1 MDLALARPTWGKM
14 GIGVEAVKP
23 SESASYR
30 LRLAQGFLDEAR
42 QDANTGRW
50 RSCVDNAQ
58 LAAEHALKAV
68 VALWGPVSKT
78 HRPAARLMEMLDQR
92 QIPQEFRTD
101 VDKLVDAAEFFGPEI
116 HARTDYGDEAGG
128 LTPGRYSDKVT
139 PATRWM

>member
-1 MDLALARPTWGKM
+1 M
-14 GIGVEAVKP
+14 KP

-42 QDANTGRW
+42 QDASTGRW

-78 HRPAARLMEMLDQR
+78 HRPAAKLMEMLDQR
-92 QIPQEFRTD
+92 QIPQEFRAE
-101 VDKLVDAAEFFGPEI
+101 VDRLVDAAEFLGPEI
-116 HARTDYGDEAGG
+116 HVRTDYGDEAGG
-128 LTPGRYSDKVT
+128 LTPWEIFKQGDARDALDVAENVVHLATQIVRRVT
-139 PATRWM
+139 S